1 MRSRPP
7 RRARSQRP
15 PQAVRSPP
23 PANRPG
29 GLETGFSAGIAALQ
43 ALERS
48 LAEKL
53 LQRPSDRRADGPQFV
68 VALTQPLVG
77 RQARHERAPAPFIEL
92 VVDQSD
98 KFGVF
103 VSHRLTRRTLLLQF
117 RQRRARRGQPAHD
130 RADRDCESR
139 RRFGV
144 SVPVAVD
151 QQHRFALSL
160 GKLPNGS

>member
-1 MRSRPP
+1 MPAASC
-7 RRARSQRP
+7 
-15 PQAVRSPP
+15 RSPP
-23 PANRPG
+23 PANRPSRR
-29 GLETGFSAGIAALQ
+29 ETGFVRRNRGPQ

-53 LQRPSDRRADGPQFV
+53 LQRPGDRRADGPQFV

-103 VSHRLTRRTLLLQF
+103 VSHRLTGERSYFSFASVARAAASLLMTVPIGTA
-117 RQRRARRGQPAHD
+117 RAA
-130 RADRDCESR
+130 AAS
-139 RRFGV
+139 
-144 SVPVAVD
+144 A
-151 QQHRFALSL
+151 
-160 GKLPNGS
+160 